1 MESTLNSEAERTPRR
16 STRLQKMRESMSEPK
31 QTILGPRAMMKLNK
45 SKQNIEEKSFTKSPV
60 IIITPST
67 PSSNQKLR
75 GRKKS
80 EINDSSK
87 KRKIQDDHDQAE
99 FPIQQESSSPKKGR
113 LSKQESFEIIE
124 INQEKKDDNEK
135 IAEITKEESKC
146 EMNNKSPITAEVIT
160 TEVSTIKNDTYE
172 LSKDDET
179 KENTAIEKQSTE
191 IKENKNDKEVKM
203 NTTPHLM
210 DESIISIPDTPP
222 VTIIVPPAKDE
233 TFSPEV
239 DTSLHDSRPHI
250 DSILNTTPIQHN
262 KPIRT
267 STPLAQKLFKRETP
281 LIPKPVISALEKF
294 LSPKLNDEGKTTEEN
309 LSETFNGQFK
319 MINPLEKSI
328 LKSCRKRSLSVTD
341 GESFIQK
348 KNVILNENPE
358 IMDIDSI
365 DVKML
370 QSFREEKENSILK
383 QSTVNSTTRRKRSLS
398 VSDTPLSKTK
408 KIPNFKA
415 IHEKQFKKM
424 ESIVDHAQRKV
435 ERAMRLYTP
444 SKPLAPLAEINE
456 KKKEQI
462 IPSSKI
468 PTKVNRKPL
477 SKIPSRE
484 NVTTNTNRV
493 PVKRFLSVDNPVKAT
508 NLPKFSGTSKK
519 EEIKKETPKATV
531 SESNLKIKVAINLAS
546 NASKIPSSTSTT
558 QLMRKKIEDR
568 RDKNLSL
575 YKGNSTKNAI
585 NHQKKTETM
594 IKGVRLNRR
603 FELQMQH
610 RQGEGSNE

>member
-1 MESTLNSEAERTPRR
+1 MESTLNSEAERTPRH

-31 QTILGPRAMMKLNK
+31 QTILGQRAMMKLNK

-60 IIITPST
+60 IILTSST
-67 PSSNQKLR
+67 SSNNQKLR

-80 EINDSSK
+80 EINDSKIDSSK

-99 FPIQQESSSPKKGR
+99 LPIEEESSSPKKGR

-124 INQEKKDDNEK
+124 INQEKKDDNDK
-135 IAEITKEESKC
+135 IAETTKEETKC

-160 TEVSTIKNDTYE
+160 IEVSTIKNDTYE

-179 KENTAIEKQSTE
+179 KENTVVEKQSTE

-203 NTTPHLM
+203 NTTPQLM
-210 DESIISIPDTPP
+210 DESIISVPDTPP

-233 TFSPEV
+233 IFSPEV
-239 DTSLHDSRPHI
+239 DTSL

-262 KPIRT
+262 KPIHT
-267 STPLAQKLFKRETP
+267 STPLAQKLFQRETP
-281 LIPKPVISALEKF
+281 LIPKPVISALEKI
-294 LSPKLNDEGKTTEEN
+294 LSPKFNDEGKITEEN
-309 LSETFNGQFK
+309 LSKTFNGQFK
-319 MINPLEKSI
+319 MINPLEKNI
-328 LKSCRKRSLSVTD
+328 LKSCRKRSLFVTD

-348 KNVILNENPE
+348 KNVIQNENPE
-358 IMDIDSI
+358 IMDIDLI

-370 QSFREEKENSILK
+370 QTFREEKKNSILK

-415 IHEKQFKKM
+415 IHEKQFKKI
-424 ESIVDHAQRKV
+424 ESTVDHAQRKV

-444 SKPLAPLAEINE
+444 SKF
-456 KKKEQI
+456 
-462 IPSSKI
+462 
-468 PTKVNRKPL
+468 TKVNRKPL
-477 SKIPSRE
+477 TKISLRE
-484 NVTTNTNRV
+484 NVTTNINRV
-493 PVKRFLSVDNPVKAT
+493 PVKRFLLVDNPVKAT
-508 NLPKFSGTSKK
+508 NLPKFS
-519 EEIKKETPKATV
+519 ELQIPKATV
-531 SESNLKIKVAINLAS
+531 SESNLKIKIAINLAS
-546 NASKIPSSTSTT
+546 NASKIPLSTSTT
-558 QLMRKKIEDR
+558 QTMRKKIEDR

-585 NHQKKTETM
+585 NHQKKAETM

-610 RQGEGSNE
+610 RQGKDSNE